1 MVRLHF
7 PVEGYRLEDAEDA
20 DNGYLSRAVR
30 ESVIG
35 SVPEDEA
42 AASDLWIDE
51 VLNLMLSVRR
61 SGDMDNE
68 LYILRD
74 ERGERAGLLW
84 MGISKDQ
91 FTCDGTGYVLQVYV
105 EERLRRRGLG
115 KALMRSAEE
124 WCREKGL
131 FSLTLNVGSV
141 NETAKRLYRSAE
153 LVPRTVVMQKRLF

>member
-1 MVRLHF
+1 MTGLHF
-7 PVEGYRLEDAEDA
+7 PADGYRLEDAEDT
-20 DNGYLSRAVR
+20 DDYYLFDAVR

-35 SVPEDEA
+35 SVPGDEA
-42 AASDLWIDE
+42 ASSDLWIDE
-51 VLNLMLSVRR
+51 VLNLMLNVRK

-74 ERGERAGLLW
+74 GNGGRAGLLW
-84 MGISKDQ
+84 MGVSRDQ
-91 FTCDGTGYVLQVYV
+91 FTCDETGYVLQVYV

-124 WCREKGL
+124 WCRKKGL

-141 NETAKRLYRSAE
+141 NETAKQLYRSAG
-153 LVPRTVVMQKRLF
+153 LSPRTVVMQKRLL